1 MGNGRGV
8 AHGVKARA
16 AAAPAILTKNGYQ
29 VMVAPNR
36 PDGLEVARDCA
47 SHVEIPLT
55 DAKGSDLAPLPVESR
70 ADLRV

>member
-8 AHGVKARA
+8 ALGVKARA
-16 AAAPAILTKNGYQ
+16 AEAPDIVTKNGDQ
-29 VMVAPNR
+29 VMVAPNG
-36 PDGLEVARDCA
+36 PDGLEVAQDYA

-55 DAKGSDLAPLPVESR
+55 DAKGSDLAPLPVKSR